1 MNAYSMNAYS
11 MNAYSMNAYRNK
23 LKRHLIDPLE
33 SVVCTNKVNIFTDS
47 VKLIFFWKSGK
58 DNCFFEIFEY
68 LDKFICIKDSSGY
81 IYNLWNEEIDN
92 ESIYDIIK
100 YIFNKILVYNNLSD
114 IKFSKLENKDLVKDF
129 LLFYNEYTKNLTN
142 TMCV

>member
-1 MNAYSMNAYS
+1 MNT
-11 MNAYSMNAYRNK
+11 YRNK

-33 SVVCTNKVNIFTDS
+33 TTVCTDKVNIFTNS
-47 VKLIFFWKSGK
+47 VKLIFFWKSQK
-58 DNCFFEIFEY
+58 DNCFFEIFKY

-100 YIFNKILVYNNLSD
+100 YIFNKICIYNYLSE
-114 IKFSKLENKDLVKDF
+114 IKFSKLEKQDLVKDF
-129 LLFYNEYTKNLTN
+129 LLFYNQYKNIQ
-142 TMCV
+142 MFG